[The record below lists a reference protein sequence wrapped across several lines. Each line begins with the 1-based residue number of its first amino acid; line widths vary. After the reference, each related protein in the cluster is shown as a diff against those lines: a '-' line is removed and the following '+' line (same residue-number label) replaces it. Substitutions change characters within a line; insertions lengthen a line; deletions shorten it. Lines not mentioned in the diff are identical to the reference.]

1 MLVNGRAA
9 VVTKD
14 MRPKHNRAT
23 VKWSDTGE
31 LQKKIDADSI
41 QSSPQPAAAGGKRK
55 RARDEPAD
63 VLPTGCAEPAGSGPE
78 EERVDRSPLEEIL
91 TDCQP
96 LDGPLTKNQSVTSL
110 DA

>member
-1 MLVNGRAA
+1 MPKRAAEGGSDWAAGDSVLVNGRAA

-41 QSSPQPAAAGGKRK
+41 QSSRPPAAAVGPVVLSFAWTGGPWSAGRQQGGLGGE
-55 RARDEPAD
+55 RA
-63 VLPTGCAEPAGSGPE
+63 
-78 EERVDRSPLEEIL
+78 
-91 TDCQP
+91 
-96 LDGPLTKNQSVTSL
+96 
-110 DA
+110 